1 MNTIESVSKYFE
13 LSTIAKGV
21 FVARASEGGPAIAN
35 ACIVDLGSQTL
46 IFDTFEDPRPAY
58 DLKEIASE
66 ITGNDVGIVINS
78 HEHPDHWFGNQA
90 FAETAKIYSTQ
101 KTYDGMA
108 FFEEDLLVCKENPE
122 ELLEYKQ
129 EIHDELEK
137 ESNPINK
144 DDLKSQIRRIQ
155 YNIEALPIIELHK
168 PTDIFVNEKIFS
180 GDSRKVRLLSWGEA
194 HTSGDSVLLLE
205 EEKIIF
211 AGDICFFGRQPFM
224 IDGKLTPWR
233 NQLHKILELD
243 VEVVVPGH
251 GPVGDKD
258 DIYLMLQYFE
268 YLEDAV
274 HESIGNEDA
283 VEVITKR
290 TMPEPFDKWPPRG
303 LPLKVNV
310 EWMHK
315 ALTEKP

>member
-1 MNTIESVSKYFE
+1 MIPYETVSKYFE

-21 FVARASEGGPAIAN
+21 FVAKASEGGPAIAN
-35 ACIVDLGSQTL
+35 ACIVDLGKDTL

-58 DLKEIASE
+58 DLKEIAKE
-66 ITGNDVGIVINS
+66 VTGNDVGIVVNS

-90 FAETAKIYSTQ
+90 FVETAKIYSTQ

-108 FFEEDLLVCKENPE
+108 FFEEDILACKENPE
-122 ELLEYKQ
+122 ELLEYIQ
-129 EIHDELEK
+129 ELQEELEK
-137 ESNPINK
+137 ESNSFKI
-144 DDLKSQIRRIQ
+144 DDLNSQIRRIQ

-168 PTDIFVNEKIFS
+168 PTDIFVKEKMFS

-205 EEKIIF
+205 GEKILL

-224 IDGKLTPWR
+224 IDGKLSPWS
-233 NQLHKILELD
+233 NQLQKIMALD
-243 VEVVVPGH
+243 VDVIVPGH
-251 GPVGDKD
+251 GPVGDKE
-258 DIYLMLQYFE
+258 DIYLMLQYFD
-268 YLEDAV
+268 YLENALR
-274 HESIGNEDA
+274 ESIGNEDA
-283 VEVITKR
+283 VEAISKR
-290 TMPEPFDKWPPRG
+290 TMPAPFDKWPPRG